1 MARRNPVS
9 GRDGREGQIL
19 IFTTLNLFLLLSLIG
34 LALDLGWSYFKKE
47 QAQSAADG
55 AALSAAVDALYR
67 GFTCGTNGVVCGS
80 TYTCASPNVSPA
92 TTVFQTG
99 CLYAGANGFLTS
111 GDQTVSLTGNNTAP
125 PGTSGVTAQ
134 YWVKATVTD
143 KTYNLFLYL
152 AGFRTASIA
161 AQSVAAVTVSPNGN
175 CVYSLSP
182 SAANAFVISG
192 NVTVTSACGLY
203 VNSND
208 ASTAINVKG
217 GATVSGTQ
225 VQEVGG
231 YTLGNNGTISP
242 TPVHASAIPDPLI
255 SMPAPSYSGCDY
267 TNYQASGSGT
277 TTLNPGVYCGGIK
290 LSGNGTIRFNAGTY
304 ILDGGGFTS
313 SVGGSINGAGVTFY
327 NTFDASH
334 AAGAVSISSNPVLT
348 MSAPTTGTYMGI
360 LFYQDRSSPTGGWPA
375 ASITGSGSSVVSG
388 TFYFPSGELDYAGS
402 TSGGYQAVISNTL
415 KITGTT
421 TFRNDPTGVYTGL
434 ISRRAALIQ

>member
-1 MARRNPVS
+1 MRRNSIP
-9 GRDGREGQIL
+9 GRDRRAGQIL
-19 IFTTLNLFLLLSLIG
+19 VFTTLNLFLLFSLVG

-67 GFTCGTNGVVCGS
+67 GFTCGTNGVVCAS
-80 TYTCASPNVSPA
+80 TYTCAYPNVSPA

-99 CLYAGANGFLTS
+99 CLYAAANGFQTT
-111 GDQTVSLTGNNTAP
+111 GDQSVSLTGDTTAP
-125 PGTSGVTAQ
+125 PGSSGLTAQ

-143 KTYNLFLYL
+143 RTYNLLLYL
-152 AGFRTASIA
+152 AGFHTASIA
-161 AQSVAAVTVSPNGN
+161 AQSVAAVIVSPNGN

-182 SAANAFVISG
+182 DAANAFQISG

-208 ASTAINVKG
+208 PTTAINVKG

-267 TNYQASGSGT
+267 TNFQASGSGT

-290 LSGNGTIRFNAGTY
+290 LSGNGTINFNAGTY
-304 ILDGGGFTS
+304 ILDGGGFIS
-313 SVGGSINGAGVTFY
+313 SVGGTMNGSGVTFF
-327 NTFDASH
+327 NTFDATH
-334 AAGAVSISSNPVLT
+334 AAGPVSISSNPVMT
-348 MSAPTTGTYMGI
+348 MSAPTSGTYMGI
-360 LFYQDRSSPTGGWPA
+360 LFYQDRNSPAGGWPA
-375 ASITGSGSSVVSG
+375 ASITGSGASTVSG

-402 TSGGYQAVISNTL
+402 TTGGYQAVISNTL

-421 TFRNDPTGVYTGL
+421 TFRNDPTGVFTGL